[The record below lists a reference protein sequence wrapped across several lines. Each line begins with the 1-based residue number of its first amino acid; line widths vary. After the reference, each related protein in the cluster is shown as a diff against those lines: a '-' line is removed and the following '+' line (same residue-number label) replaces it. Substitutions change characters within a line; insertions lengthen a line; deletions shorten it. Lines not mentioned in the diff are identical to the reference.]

1 MAQNKFRD
9 FLQGRQWSEKVR
21 EFVDYAPGDMGL
33 PDATSW
39 EQREDHL
46 TGQDV
51 TEEVLSAAKNVLDI
65 YRAHLSWRASCI
77 GKFMRFY
84 RVGVES

>member
-9 FLQGRQWSEKVR
+9 FLQGRQWSENLR

-39 EQREDHL
+39 KQLEDYL
-46 TGQDV
+46 TGQDA
-51 TEEVLSAAKNVLDI
+51 TEEVLSAAKYVWDI
-65 YRAHLSWRASCI
+65 YVADPSWRA
-77 GKFMRFY
+77 
-84 RVGVES
+84 E

>member
-9 FLQGRQWSEKVR
+9 FLQGRQWSANLR

-39 EQREDHL
+39 EQLEDYL

-51 TEEVLSAAKNVLDI
+51 TEEVLSAAKYVWDI
-65 YRAHLSWRASCI
+65 YVADPSWRA
-77 GKFMRFY
+77 
-84 RVGVES
+84 E